1 MLVHHFLRS
10 TSCKPECAQPQG
22 DENHRARFRYGHG
35 QRVVQLELAGE
46 FINDVTV
53 AALVNDGLAVQSHDG
68 RQEVRNRIVSVNS
81 TKQITAAMKM
91 VSAAKLRRAQDAVV
105 RMRPYAEKLQQILSN
120 VSASLDGNEGVYSQ
134 QREVKKV
141 LLVAIVSNRGLAG
154 AFNTQ
159 VYRSIRRFVAQLEAE
174 GKTVHVLPL
183 GKKAMDTY
191 RRTKHFNPDLP
202 TDGASLYDG
211 LNFDKVAPKAELI
224 MNLFADGTY
233 DQVTL
238 IYNKFKNA
246 AMQVLTEEQYLPVLP
261 AEAGIAKAGAS
272 KGTASAEAR
281 SAKADHI
288 MEPDRSTIVR
298 EIIPKSLKIQLYK
311 ALLDSHAA
319 EHGARM
325 TAMHKATDNADSLLK
340 GLKLTYNKARQAS
353 ITNEI
358 LEIVGGAE
366 ALKG

>member
-1 MLVHHFLRS
+1 MPSL
-10 TSCKPECAQPQG
+10 K
-22 DENHRARFRYGHG
+22 
-35 QRVVQLELAGE
+35 
-46 FINDVTV
+46 
-53 AALVNDGLAVQSHDG
+53 
-68 RQEVRNRIVSVNS
+68 EVRNRIVSVNS

-91 VSAAKLRRAQDAVV
+91 VSAAKLRRAQDAIV
-105 RMRPYAEKLQQILSN
+105 RMRPYAEKLQTILSN
-120 VSASLDGNEGVYSQ
+120 VSASLDGNEGVYSR

-159 VYRSIRRFVAQLEAE
+159 VFRSIRRVAAQYESE

-183 GKKAMDTY
+183 GKKAMDAY
-191 RRTKHFNPDLP
+191 RRTKYFNADLP

-224 MNLFADGTY
+224 MKLFVDGVY
-233 DQVTL
+233 DQVVL
-238 IYNKFKNA
+238 VYNKFKNA
-246 AMQVLTEEQYLPVLP
+246 AVQVLTEEQYLPVAPP
-261 AEAGIAKAGAS
+261 AKPTDEKA
-272 KGTASAEAR
+272 AR
-281 SAKADHI
+281 LDYI
-288 MEPDRSTIVR
+288 MEPSREEIVR
-298 EIIPKSLKIQLYK
+298 NIIPKSLKIQLYK
-311 ALLDSHAA
+311 ALLDSHAS

-325 TAMHKATDNADSLLK
+325 TAMHKATDNADALLK
-340 GLKLTYNKARQAS
+340 SLKLSYNKARQAA

>member
-1 MLVHHFLRS
+1 MPSL
-10 TSCKPECAQPQG
+10 K
-22 DENHRARFRYGHG
+22 
-35 QRVVQLELAGE
+35 
-46 FINDVTV
+46 
-53 AALVNDGLAVQSHDG
+53 
-68 RQEVRNRIVSVNS
+68 EVRNRIVSVNS

-91 VSAAKLRRAQDAVV
+91 VSAAKLRRAQDAIV
-105 RMRPYAEKLQQILSN
+105 RMRPYAEKLQTILSN
-120 VSASLDGNEGVYSQ
+120 VSASLDGNEGIYSQ

-159 VYRSIRRFVAQLEAE
+159 VFRSIRRVAQEHEAQ
-174 GKTVHVLPL
+174 GRTVHVLPL
-183 GKKAMDTY
+183 GKKAMDAY
-191 RRTKHFNPDLP
+191 RRTKYFSADLP

-224 MNLFADGTY
+224 MKLFADGVY
-233 DQVTL
+233 DQVVL
-238 IYNKFKNA
+238 VYNKFKNA
-246 AMQVLTEEQYLPVLP
+246 AVQVLTEEQYLPIAP
-261 AEAGIAKAGAS
+261 PAKAEVKGA
-272 KGTASAEAR
+272 KT
-281 SAKADHI
+281 DHI
-288 MEPDRSTIVR
+288 MEPDRATIVQ

-311 ALLDSHAA
+311 ALLDSNAA

-325 TAMHKATDNADSLLK
+325 TAMHKATDNADALLK
-340 GLKLTYNKARQAS
+340 SLKLTYNKARQAS